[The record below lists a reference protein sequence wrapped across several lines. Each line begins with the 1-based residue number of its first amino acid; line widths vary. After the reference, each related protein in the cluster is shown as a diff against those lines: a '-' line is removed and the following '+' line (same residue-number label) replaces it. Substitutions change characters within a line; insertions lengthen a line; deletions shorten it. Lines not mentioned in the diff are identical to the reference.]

1 MADPYAGFETVE
13 APKDAKRSR
22 EIVNRVER
30 MADRQAS
37 GAQAPDV
44 PQGGSVDPYNG
55 YEPMED
61 TASQGGAGRFAV
73 PGMVPEPMTL
83 AHHVVDVGKSFGS
96 GVVKGAIGLA
106 SLPGTVEQL
115 GRAGINYA
123 NRQINGPKA
132 PDAVSSQS
140 FLPGYQDSKQIVEDK
155 ITGPLYTP
163 KTKAGQY
170 AGTVGEFSTGMLFPA
185 AGATGVG
192 GRAMLNVVG
201 PAVASETA
209 GQLTKGTSAE
219 PIARVAGALVGG
231 SLPQT
236 VGAVVSPNR
245 IDPSRAAQAA
255 VLEREGVQMT
265 AGDRTGSKAVRWM
278 ESNAADTPFSGNRA
292 QVIKEAQGEQFTSA
306 VLRRAGIDA
315 PRATP
320 EVMEQ
325 AFQRI
330 GSEFDTVAQ
339 AIQLPI
345 SRQMD
350 QEIRRIA
357 LNYERTT
364 EPSLRNPLPLAIAE
378 QLNAMHQGAAR
389 FPIMSGEAYQTIRS
403 QIGAAARGARD
414 PRTSNALYQI
424 QDILDDAAATM
435 LRRQSPDLAQRW
447 QQARQQ
453 YRNMLVIE
461 RAAASAGENAALGLI
476 SPSALRNATKTLHG
490 TRNYVRGNGDFAEL
504 ARAGD
509 GLLKTMPQSGTAP
522 RLMAGALGGGLGAFA
537 FGSNG
542 PESGAA
548 GGALGALAGAA
559 TLGRVTMNPAV
570 QQYLSNQAGAA
581 LRDLPRGS
589 RIGTLPGANTTNG
602 EVVIYPN
609 GDPRNRR

>member
-1 MADPYAGFETVE
+1 MADPYAGFEVVE
-13 APKDAKRSR
+13 APKDAKRSK
-22 EIVNRVER
+22 EIITRVER
-30 MADRQAS
+30 EADRQAK
-37 GAQAPDV
+37 GAPPPDV
-44 PQGGSVDPYNG
+44 PQGGSPDPYG
-55 YEPMED
+55 SYESMED
-61 TASQGGAGRFAV
+61 TASQGGAGRFAI
-73 PGMVPEPMTL
+73 PGMVPEPKNL
-83 AHHVVDVGKSFGS
+83 GHYVVDAGKSFGS
-96 GVVKGAIGLA
+96 GVVKGAVGLMT
-106 SLPGTVEQL
+106 LPGTVEQL

-123 NRQINGPKA
+123 NRQMNGPKA
-132 PDAVSSQS
+132 PDAVSPQS
-140 FLPGYQDSKQIVEDK
+140 FMPGYQAGKEIVEQK
-155 ITGPLYTP
+155 LTGPLYTP
-163 KTKAGQY
+163 KTTPGEY
-170 AGTVGEFSTGMLFPA
+170 AGAIGEFSTGMLFPA
-185 AGATGVG
+185 AGAG
-192 GRAMLNVVG
+192 GLGARAVSNVVG

-219 PIARVAGALVGG
+219 PIARVAGALIGG

-236 VGAVVSPNR
+236 VGSVVSPNR
-245 IDPSRAAQAA
+245 IDPARAAQAG

-292 QVIKEAQGEQFTSA
+292 QAVKEAQGEQFTTA

-320 EVMEQ
+320 EVIDQ

-330 GSEFDTVAQ
+330 GGEFDTVAQ
-339 AIQLPI
+339 AIQLPV

-350 QEIRRIA
+350 HEIRRIA
-357 LNYERTT
+357 FNYERTT

-378 QLNAMHQGAAR
+378 QLNAMHSGGAR
-389 FPIMSGEAYQTIRS
+389 FPIMTGEAYQNIRS

-424 QDILDDAAATM
+424 QDILDDAAAAM
-435 LRRQSPDLAQRW
+435 LQRQSPDLAQRW

-490 TRNYVRGNGDFAEL
+490 TRNYVRGNGDFADL
-504 ARAGD
+504 ARAGE
-509 GLLKTMPQSGTAP
+509 GLLKPMPQSGTAP

-559 TLGRVTMNPAV
+559 TLGRVTMNPMV
-570 QQYLSNQAGAA
+570 QQYLSNQAAA
-581 LRDLPRGS
+581 GLRDLPRGS
-589 RIGTLPGANTTNG
+589 RIGTLPGANTVNG